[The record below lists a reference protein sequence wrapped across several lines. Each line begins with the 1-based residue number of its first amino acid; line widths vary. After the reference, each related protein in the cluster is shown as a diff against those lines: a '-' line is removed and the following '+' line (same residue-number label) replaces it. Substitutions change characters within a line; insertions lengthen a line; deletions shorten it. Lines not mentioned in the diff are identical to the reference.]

1 MQFTKLRLLGFKSF
15 VEPSDFVIEPGLTG
29 VVGPNGCGKSN
40 LVEALRWVMGESSY
54 KAMRASGMDDVIF
67 SGTNNRPARNNAEVS
82 LTLDNSDRTAP
93 AAFNDDD
100 TIEISRRIERE
111 AGSVYRINGREVR
124 QRDIHIL
131 FADASSGARS
141 PALVR
146 QGQIGEIINAKPES
160 RRRILEE
167 AAGIAGLHARKH
179 EAETR
184 LKGAEHNLERLEDVI
199 VQVNSQI
206 ESLKK
211 QARQT
216 TRYKNVAN
224 DIRRQQSILLALRWR
239 NAENAVTEAERA
251 VHLSQRAV
259 AEKQKIETEAV
270 KLSTILHE
278 KINPLRE
285 AEAAAAARLQR
296 LNIAR
301 AELDREESRAKA
313 RVEEL
318 DRRIAQLTQDL
329 ERERSLGADAAEV
342 LARLDREEAALN
354 SEAESNQGGE
364 EHLRTR
370 LAQAE
375 QEHAASER
383 AFGEATVAQAAYAA
397 RREQLDRAIAE
408 QTARLA
414 KLEAEI
420 ASLDSGGEAVM
431 TEETLAAID
440 DRAVRAEAAR
450 SAALQALQLVRKP
463 LTSAEHNLHRLETE
477 AKALAKAHNVAEKK
491 LWPPVVETIQVEAG
505 YEAALAAALGDD
517 LDAPMDSASPMHWAG
532 AGPVPGDPAL
542 PEGASPL
549 SGFVNAPAALARR
562 LAQIG
567 VVDRNEGARLA
578 QRLATGQR
586 LVSKEGDLWRWDGF
600 VAKPDAPTA
609 AARRLAAR
617 NRIAELDGE
626 IENARKEVLRRQEE
640 VKKAEADVL
649 AADTA
654 EQEAR
659 AAFHAAARAAKA
671 SEARTHL
678 LSARDEATAAKAAA
692 EEAIAALPD
701 GKKLEAELEAARV
714 QLAERRSALSAAKAD
729 LEGVERERAARAQ
742 RLSFIGSERTE
753 WRSREE
759 GARGRVQAL
768 EERLTETRTE
778 RAKLDEAPKA
788 FDEQRRALLTQISA
802 AEEERR
808 AAADKLAEAENNL
821 SEADKAGRVAL
832 DELANA
838 REEAARAG
846 ALLEGARERRTGL
859 SREVTELLG
868 GIPDPARLKE
878 IIEQDGDGE
887 PDPAAV
893 EAKLHRYEA
902 ERERLGA
909 VNLRANEELEEVQKQ
924 HEGLVA
930 ERDDLTE
937 AIKRLRQG
945 ISSLDKEARARLT
958 ASFETVNGHFKK
970 LFKSL
975 FSGGTAELIL
985 TDSEDPLEAGLDILA
1000 RPPGKKPQT
1009 LSLLSGGEQA
1019 LTAMAL
1025 IFAVFL
1031 TNPAPICV
1039 LDEVDAPLDDSNVE
1053 RFCDLL
1059 DEMIKTTKTRFVVI
1073 THNPITMAR
1082 MHRLFGVTM
1091 AEQGVSQLVSVDL
1104 ETAKQYQAA

>member
-15 VEPSDFVIEPGLTG
+15 VEASDFVIEPGLTG

-67 SGTNNRPARNNAEVS
+67 SGTNNRPARNNAEVT
-82 LTLDNSDRTAP
+82 LTLDNADRTAP

-111 AGSVYRINGREVR
+111 SGSTYRINGREVR

-206 ESLKK
+206 DSLKK

-251 VHLSQRAV
+251 VHLSQRTV
-259 AEKQKIETEAV
+259 AEKQKIESEAV
-270 KLSTILHE
+270 KLQTLLHE

-285 AEAAAAARLQR
+285 AEAAAAAALQR

-301 AELDREESRAKA
+301 AELEREEARAKA
-313 RVEEL
+313 RVDEL
-318 DRRIAQLTQDL
+318 DRRIQQLTQDL
-329 ERERSLGADAAEV
+329 ERERSLGADATEV
-342 LARLDREEAALN
+342 LARLDREETALS
-354 SEAESNQGGE
+354 SEGEHNQGGE
-364 EHLRTR
+364 EHLRAR

-375 QEHAASER
+375 SEHALSEK

-408 QTARLA
+408 QMARLQ
-414 KLEAEI
+414 KLETEI
-420 ASLDSGGEAVM
+420 ATLDGGAEGVM
-431 TEETLAAID
+431 SEETLAMVD

-450 SAALQALQLVRKP
+450 SAALQALQLARKP

-491 LWPPVVETIQVEAG
+491 LWPSVVETIQVEAG

-517 LDAPMDSASPMHWAG
+517 LDAPMDAASPMHWAG

-567 VVDRNEGARLA
+567 VVARDDGARLA
-578 QRLATGQR
+578 QRLSTGQR

-626 IENARKEVLRRQEE
+626 IENARKEVIRRQED

-659 AAFHAAARAAKA
+659 TAFHAAARAAKA

-678 LSARDEATAAKAAA
+678 ISARDEASTAKSSA
-692 EEAIAALPD
+692 EEAVASLPD
-701 GKKLEAELEAARV
+701 GKNLETELDAARA
-714 QLAERRSALSAAKAD
+714 LLTRHRSALSAAKAD
-729 LEGVERERAARAQ
+729 LEGVERERTARAQ
-742 RLSFIGSERTE
+742 RLTFIGSERAE

-788 FDEQRRALLTQISA
+788 FDEQRSALMNQISA
-802 AEEERR
+802 AETTRQ
-808 AAADKLAEAENNL
+808 AAADRLAEAENNL
-821 SEADKAGRVAL
+821 SDADKAGRVAL
-832 DELANA
+832 DDLAQA
-838 REEAARAG
+838 REEAARSG

-859 SREVTELLG
+859 SREVSELLG
-868 GIPDPARLKE
+868 GIPDGARLKE

-893 EAKLHRYEA
+893 EAKLARYEA

-958 ASFETVNGHFKK
+958 ASFDTVNEHFKK

-975 FSGGTAELIL
+975 FNGGTAELIL
-985 TDSEDPLEAGLDILA
+985 TDSDDPLEAGLDILA

-1053 RFCDLL
+1053 RFCELL
-1059 DEMIKTTKTRFVVI
+1059 DEMIKTTKTRFMVI

-1082 MHRLFGVTM
+1082 MNRLFGVTM
-1091 AEQGVSQLVSVDL
+1091 AEQGISQLVSVDL